1 VIVLKSFRDRR
12 TGQILPVGAPFHG
25 AKDLY
30 VTNLLRTGMI
40 GEPAAPAVPPDPT
53 FCDNVATV
61 AGPDGGDSS
70 ERPEPAKR
78 KPGRPR
84 GRPRNSSK

>member
-1 VIVLKSFRDRR
+1 MIVLKSFRDRR
-12 TGQILPVGAPFHG
+12 TGQVLPVGAPFHG

-40 GEPAAPAVPPDPT
+40 GKQAAPAVPPDPT
-53 FCDNVATV
+53 FCDDAEAL
-61 AGPDGGDSS
+61 AGPDSGDSS
-70 ERPEPAKR
+70 ERSEPEKR